1 MNKSEKDNI
10 RQDLMQCEN
19 IGEMFNYISNYFDLF
34 SKNVPGIYKIL
45 VVSGILQAIEWIKPN
60 KK

>member
-1 MNKSEKDNI
+1 MNKTEKESI

-19 IGEMFNYISNYFDLF
+19 IGEMFHYISNYFDLF

-45 VVSGILQAIEWIKPN
+45 VVSGMLQAIEWIKPN